1 MPMDR
6 PGKRMADREMNMLRN
21 NRREFLCGIAGLAM
35 LTSTSAFA
43 QAVPEGYPADYAAVI
58 AAANKEGK
66 VVVYTSTDLSQV
78 KQLSAAFKARYPGI
92 ELEFNDLGTTGT
104 YNRVISEAAAGQTS
118 ADLSWT
124 NAMDQQI
131 KLVSDGLA
139 QAYKSPEAAK
149 LPEWAVYKDTAY
161 GTTIEPLT
169 LGYNTVLLKKEDVP
183 KTRADLTKYINDNAD
198 SLKGKVAT
206 FDPEKA
212 GSGFL
217 FHTYDLKHLGDSFW
231 DLAKAFG
238 KVEGKLYTSTGQL
251 KEKLV
256 SGEHV
261 LVFNLIGSYALDWV
275 KTSPTLGVA
284 FTEDYTETFSRPL
297 FITKEAPHPNAAR
310 VFLDFVLSRDGQR
323 AVAEGGLPAIRDDV
337 GDGVLSIKQLNEMAH
352 GNLRPIHVDETLLE
366 YQQPQKR
373 AEFLRTWN
381 TAIGR

>member
-1 MPMDR
+1 MIT
-6 PGKRMADREMNMLRN
+6 
-21 NRREFLCGIAGLAM
+21 RRKILCGVAGVAL
-35 LTSTSAFA
+35 LCSGSAFA
-43 QAVPEGYPADYAAVI
+43 QSVPDGYPADYASI
-58 AAANKEGK
+58 IEAANKEGK

-78 KQLSAAFKARYPGI
+78 KQLTEAFKARYPNI

-139 QAYKSPEAAK
+139 QSYASPEAK
-149 LPEWAVYKDTAY
+149 NLPEWAVYKDLAY

-169 LGYNTVLLKKEDVP
+169 LGYNTALLKKEDVP
-183 KTRADLTKYINDNAD
+183 KTRADLTKYLNDNAD
-198 SLKGKVAT
+198 QLKGKVGT

-238 KVEGKLYTSTGQL
+238 KVEGKIYTSTGQL

-261 LVFNLIGSYALDWV
+261 LVFNLIGSYALDWA
-275 KTSPTLGVA
+275 KSSPTLGVQ

-310 VFLDFVLSRDGQR
+310 VFLDFVLSKDGQR
-323 AVAEGGLPAIRDDV
+323 AVAQGGLPAIREDV
-337 GDGVLSIKQLNEMAH
+337 GDDVLGIKQLNEMAN
-352 GNLRPIHVDETLLE
+352 GNLKPIHIDESLLE
-366 YQQPQKR
+366 YQQPEKR

-381 TAIGR
+381 AAIGR